1 MIAARC
7 SSLIVGAGASS
18 STFWWRRW
26 VEQSRSKKCS
36 TVPWVSPMTCTS
48 MWRPDSTYFSTRIVS
63 SPNDDSRL
71 ALRRG
76 EGLVV
81 VAGAPHD
88 AHPLAAAAGG
98 GLDQHG

>member
-18 STFWWRRW
+18 STFWWRRC

-63 SPNDDSRL
+63 SPNDDRASRC
-71 ALRRG
+71 
-76 EGLVV
+76 
-81 VAGAPHD
+81 
-88 AHPLAAAAGG
+88 AAAKASS
-98 GLDQHG
+98 